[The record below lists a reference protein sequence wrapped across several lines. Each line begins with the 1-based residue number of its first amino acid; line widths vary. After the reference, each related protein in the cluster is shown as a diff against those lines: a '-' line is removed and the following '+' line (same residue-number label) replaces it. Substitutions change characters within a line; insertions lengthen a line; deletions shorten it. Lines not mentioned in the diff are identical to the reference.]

1 MILLSHWNRVLRA
14 SSLILCSC
22 RRSCFA
28 IIPLLSLVDLC
39 CQYKQGIQSSLSLLI
54 SVCGTVELI
63 VSGKLCQC
71 EGKKVLC
78 GVVAEFL
85 PKQQLFFVLFMHF
98 EMLTFNNLL
107 YFNLY
112 CFFFV
117 YSIFLCIKVKGK
129 ALV

>member
-28 IIPLLSLVDLC
+28 IIPLLSLVGLC

-85 PKQQLFFVLFMHF
+85 PKQQLFFVLFIHF

-117 YSIFLCIKVKGK
+117 YSILLCIKVKGK